1 MQVVFASNNA
11 GKTREV
17 ATHLAGLGIELL
29 PQGQFAIESIE
40 ETGLSFVENAILK
53 ARHASQLAGLPAI
66 ADDSGIEV
74 DALQGAPGVQSARY
88 GGPDADDSM
97 NNARLLKALDNT
109 PDSERTAR
117 FQCIIV
123 YMRHATDPTPIICQ
137 GAWEGLIL
145 RQPRGENGF
154 GYDPL
159 FWLPDLQCTAAE
171 LDLDQKNRFS
181 HRGHALR
188 KLLTALRSEVS

>member
-29 PQGQFAIESIE
+29 SQGQLAIESIE

-117 FQCIIV
+117 DRKSTRLNSSHVAISYAVFCLKKKKTV
-123 YMRHATDPTPIICQ
+123 KPT
-137 GAWEGLIL
+137 
-145 RQPRGENGF
+145 
-154 GYDPL
+154 
-159 FWLPDLQCTAAE
+159 LPSF
-171 LDLDQKNRFS
+171 FS
-181 HRGHALR
+181 MQR
-188 KLLTALRSEVS
+188 TTMP